1 MTGKI
6 KKGSWRRTPF
16 FSANKSVFG
25 KEKKQIMKHI
35 ITGILLIM
43 STAMIAQTTMINKT
57 TITVDKSV
65 DGKIVKEVYVIEG
78 EGADKKLKELENDK
92 SVININV
99 EKQVEMSSDDPN
111 NVEMQ
116 KMRKEV
122 EVKIAD
128 MEKATGKKADRRE
141 ENIEIEVTEDDQKE
155 IKEYKMKIIENGKEE
170 VIEWNG
176 EGEMPAKMKK
186 MMDDTETQI
195 NVKGEGREARKYH
208 MTQNNKKANG
218 MTITDEEVIIMNE
231 ENNNKGQIGVMIRN
245 IASGVEILSFTDN
258 SMAMAAGLKIGDVI
272 TGVNSKTVTTMEDL
286 VEGLALYEPGDVVTI
301 NYMRDNR
308 TFMKEVKLNKR

>member
-1 MTGKI
+1 
-6 KKGSWRRTPF
+6 
-16 FSANKSVFG
+16 
-25 KEKKQIMKHI
+25 MKHI

-43 STAMIAQTTMINKT
+43 STAMIAQTTMINRT

-65 DGKIVKEVYVIEG
+65 DGKVVKEVYVIEG

-111 NVEMQ
+111 NAEMQ

-141 ENIEIEVTEDDQKE
+141 EKIEIEVTEDDQKE

-186 MMDDTETQI
+186 MMEDTETQI
-195 NVKGEGREARKYH
+195 TVKGEGREARKYH

-258 SMAMAAGLKIGDVI
+258 SMAMAAGLKIGDII

-286 VEGLALYEPGDVVTI
+286 VEGLAPYEPGDVVTI
-301 NYMRDNR
+301 NYMRDDR
-308 TFMKEVKLNKR
+308 KFMKEVKLNKR

>member
-1 MTGKI
+1 
-6 KKGSWRRTPF
+6 
-16 FSANKSVFG
+16 
-25 KEKKQIMKHI
+25 
-35 ITGILLIM
+35 M
-43 STAMIAQTTMINKT
+43 STAMIAQTTMINRT

-65 DGKIVKEVYVIEG
+65 DGKVVKEVYVIEG

-111 NVEMQ
+111 NAEMQ
-116 KMRKEV
+116 KMRKDV
-122 EVKIAD
+122 ELKIAD

-141 ENIEIEVTEDDQKE
+141 EKIEIEVTEDDQKE

-186 MMDDTETQI
+186 MMEDTETQI
-195 NVKGEGREARKYH
+195 TVKGEGREARKYH
-208 MTQNNKKANG
+208 MTQNNNKANG

-258 SMAMAAGLKIGDVI
+258 SMAMAAGLKIGDII

-286 VEGLALYEPGDVVTI
+286 VEGLAPYEPGDVVTI
-301 NYMRDNR
+301 NYMRDDR
-308 TFMKEVKLNKR
+308 KFMKEVKLNKR

>member
-1 MTGKI
+1 
-6 KKGSWRRTPF
+6 
-16 FSANKSVFG
+16 
-25 KEKKQIMKHI
+25 MKHI

-43 STAMIAQTTMINKT
+43 STAMIAQTTMINRT

-65 DGKIVKEVYVIEG
+65 DGKVVKEVYVIEG

-111 NVEMQ
+111 NAEMQ

-141 ENIEIEVTEDDQKE
+141 EKIEIEVTEDDQKE

-186 MMDDTETQI
+186 MMEDTETQI
-195 NVKGEGREARKYH
+195 TVKGEGREARKYH
-208 MTQNNKKANG
+208 MTQNNNKANG

-258 SMAMAAGLKIGDVI
+258 SMAMAAGLKIGDII
-272 TGVNSKTVTTMEDL
+272 TGVNSKKVTTMEDL
-286 VEGLALYEPGDVVTI
+286 VEGLAPYEPGDVVTI
-301 NYMRDNR
+301 NYMRDDR
-308 TFMKEVKLNKR
+308 KFMKEVKLNKR

>member
-1 MTGKI
+1 
-6 KKGSWRRTPF
+6 
-16 FSANKSVFG
+16 
-25 KEKKQIMKHI
+25 MKHI

-43 STAMIAQTTMINKT
+43 STAMIAQTTMINRT

-65 DGKIVKEVYVIEG
+65 DGKVVKEVYVIEG

-111 NVEMQ
+111 NAEMQ

-122 EVKIAD
+122 ELKIAD
-128 MEKATGKKADRRE
+128 MEKTTGKKADRRE
-141 ENIEIEVTEDDQKE
+141 EKIEIEVTEDDQKE

-186 MMDDTETQI
+186 MMEDTETQI
-195 NVKGEGREARKYH
+195 TVKGEGREARKYH
-208 MTQNNKKANG
+208 MTQNNNKANG

-258 SMAMAAGLKIGDVI
+258 SMAMAAGLKIGDII
-272 TGVNSKTVTTMEDL
+272 TGVNSKKVTTMEDL
-286 VEGLALYEPGDVVTI
+286 VEGLAPYEPGDVVTI
-301 NYMRDNR
+301 NYMRDDR
-308 TFMKEVKLNKR
+308 KFMKEVKLNKR